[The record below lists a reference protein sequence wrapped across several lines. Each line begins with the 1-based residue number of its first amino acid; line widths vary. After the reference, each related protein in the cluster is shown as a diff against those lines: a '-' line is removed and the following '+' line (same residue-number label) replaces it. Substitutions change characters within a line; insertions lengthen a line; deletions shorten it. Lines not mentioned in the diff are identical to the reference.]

1 MPRWR
6 PERPAG
12 RAVTL
17 VEIIVALVILSL
29 VMAGMAN
36 LFVSSRRWSGHAGSR
51 LAGSGLAGHFLS
63 LPGLAV
69 SAESWETNCIGSN
82 NGCDEQV
89 YTLGGT
95 DYTANYSVSL
105 AVTNAS
111 LVSIDSI
118 HKLEL
123 RISWNDASP

>member
-1 MPRWR
+1 MPLRR
-6 PERPAG
+6 PERSAW

-36 LFVSSRRWSGHAGSR
+36 LFVSSRRWAGHAGSR

-63 LPGLAV
+63 IPNLTV
-69 SAESWETNCIGSN
+69 SADVWDSNCIGSN
-82 NGCDEQV
+82 IGCEERT
-89 YTLGGT
+89 YTLGPV

-105 AVTNAS
+105 SVNNAS
-111 LVSIDSI
+111 GAAIGSLR
-118 HKLEL
+118 KLMV
-123 RISWNDASP
+123 RISWDEPAP